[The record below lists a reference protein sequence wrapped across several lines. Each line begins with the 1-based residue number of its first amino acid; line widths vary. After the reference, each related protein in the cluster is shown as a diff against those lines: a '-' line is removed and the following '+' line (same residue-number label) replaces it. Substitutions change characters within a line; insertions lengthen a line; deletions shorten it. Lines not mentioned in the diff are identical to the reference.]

1 MKGVRRV
8 DTLRAGEPVIWG
20 GSDCFTHLL
29 ICGPTRSGKS
39 ATIIKQQIF
48 QILEAKARGVEVGLS
63 VIEPKGDLA
72 DFVVECCEVMGLDYT
87 HIDPTKEH
95 SARFNVMEGNIEDV
109 AEAAVVVLK
118 GLFGRQEAFFATI
131 QELSTRNVTKLLKTL
146 YDDELD
152 ISDVLLTLRDEKIL
166 KKRVR
171 ELREKDPTHD
181 LVHFFENELLGS
193 EKQAQVYRQF
203 ILGLRAQLENILSN
217 HNLRKIMTGKS
228 SIDIDTH
235 FETGG
240 VLAVNTA
247 LGLLRTSGDAFG
259 QFVTMHLQNGTFR
272 RKGSER
278 SRMPHFLIID
288 EYSRYMNPDV
298 EIFLSLAAEYKVSA
312 TLAIQSL
319 GQLAVESGKLS
330 AQNMKRSIL
339 TNCRSKICFGGVS
352 MEDAKEFAEEFG
364 KDKVTLRQSMYEH
377 RLLIPSFFPKSYRDQ
392 EAEEF
397 RFDPTDIADG
407 LGRFE
412 YIHKLMVGGVPQK
425 PGVARGEFIPANWQK
440 RRSWEGKWIRLKRLF
455 RRKRVVPAEKPEP
468 ILEEIE
474 ELIVEPPLE
483 LVVEEVPESQATVEP
498 PVQEVATSHEPKEHH
513 AEAPERPNYVIEDEH
528 PDMRTVDPTPLLRKK
543 KPHVKLEDEDFWK
556 S

>member
-1 MKGVRRV
+1 MAV
-8 DTLRAGEPVIWG
+8 LNAGDPVVWG
-20 GSDCFTHLL
+20 GADCFTHLL
-29 ICGPTRSGKS
+29 VCGPTRCGKS
-39 ATIIKQQIF
+39 ATIIKQQIY
-48 QILEAKARGVEVGLS
+48 QILQAKARGFEVGLS
-63 VIEPKGDLA
+63 LIEPKGDLA
-72 DFVVECCEVMGLDYT
+72 EFVAECCEEMKIDCI

-146 YDDELD
+146 YGDNLD
-152 ISDVLLTLRDEKIL
+152 MTDVLMTLRDEKIL
-166 KKRVR
+166 KKRVK
-171 ELREKDPTHD
+171 ELRERDATHD

-217 HNLRKIMTGKS
+217 KNLRKIMTGKS
-228 SIDIDTH
+228 SVHIDEH

-247 LGLLRTSGDAFG
+247 LGLLGTSGDAFG

-272 RKGSER
+272 RRGSEA

-312 TLAIQSL
+312 TLAVQSL

-330 AQNMKRSIL
+330 AQNMKRSIM

-364 KDKVTLRQSMYEH
+364 KDKVLIRQSMYQH
-377 RLLIPSFFPKSYRDQ
+377 RILIPSFFPSSYRDQ
-392 EAEEF
+392 EGEEY

-425 PGVARGEFIPANWQK
+425 PGVARGEFIPNDWQK
-440 RRSWEGKWIRLKRLF
+440 ARGWEKKRRRFLSLFKR
-455 RRKRVVPAEKPEP
+455 KKKEPVIEAAEPVVETPIIEEPEEHVEPVSEPVPPPEEPIAEQHVENEKPSY
-468 ILEEIE
+468 EIE
-474 ELIVEPPLE
+474 EE
-483 LVVEEVPESQATVEP
+483 
-498 PVQEVATSHEPKEHH
+498 
-513 AEAPERPNYVIEDEH
+513 Y
-528 PDMRTVDPTPLLRKK
+528 PDMRDVNPAELLRVKK
-543 KPHVKLEDEDFWK
+543 KPNVTLTDEDLFK
-556 S
+556 